1 MVELLVAEDGQ
12 TSLELGELVRMAVEE
27 VSRGTKWSSIEST
40 GVERPLST
48 GTNLKRSLGGW
59 SAVGREQPIH
69 PQTKVKLQS
78 SRSRCTGGWP
88 VMAICCRLDPLG
100 ECPLS
105 GRWAEG

>member
-1 MVELLVAEDGQ
+1 MVELLVAEDAQ

-59 SAVGREQPIH
+59 SAVGRSETVAR
-69 PQTKVKLQS
+69 TKRMAASSIQS
-78 SRSRCTGGWP
+78 AFQIT
-88 VMAICCRLDPLG
+88 VTKN
-100 ECPLS
+100 
-105 GRWAEG
+105 

>member
-1 MVELLVAEDGQ
+1 MVELLVAEDAQ

-59 SAVGREQPIH
+59 SPVGRELPAA
-69 PQTKVKLQS
+69 T
-78 SRSRCTGGWP
+78 RSERFKAAFSCLHSVYTGIG
-88 VMAICCRLDPLG
+88 G
-100 ECPLS
+100 
-105 GRWAEG
+105 